1 MKTSRGFT
9 LIELMI
15 VIAIVGIL
23 ASIAMPSYRSYVQQA
38 TVSKAFGLMQSAKLQ
53 IMETHAMGG
62 SLPSNNDRFFEDNDA
77 DAEIAYVH
85 FFTANPFGSRIV
97 AHFGPGS
104 PGLNNKRLW
113 LVMDEDTPGMLSW
126 TCMNF
131 NDGAGSMA
139 LPEDALP
146 SECR

>member
-1 MKTSRGFT
+1 MQPSRGFT

-38 TVSKAFGLMQSAKLQ
+38 TVSQALSMMQAIKTD

-62 SLPSNNDRFFEDNDA
+62 AMPSNSDQFFYDGAA
-77 DAEIAYVH
+77 DAEIERIHWYSDS
-85 FFTANPFGSRIV
+85 NGPRIV
-97 AHFGPGS
+97 ADFGPATGS
-104 PGLNNKRLW
+104 LENKRLW
-113 LVMDEDTPGMLSW
+113 MIMDADSNPAMIQWRCTTHTSSSLAIP
-126 TCMNF
+126 N
-131 NDGAGSMA
+131 
-139 LPEDALP
+139 DALP